1 MGLSEQAVAENK
13 GVFAKQ
19 SAWAGMAQWA
29 TGAMSVL
36 LALSEGRMKGIPL
49 KS

>member
-36 LALSEGRMKGIPL
+36 LAWVKAEWKEFL
-49 KS
+49 